1 MKNRIWLVCLLIG
14 VLLVAAA
21 CGGTPAAS
29 PSPAAGDGDMT
40 GEETEPMPE
49 EEEEFE
55 EEETAPTGEG
65 VTLEIGIQGEEL
77 AFDKKTME
85 ATVARG
91 APVTVRFTNT
101 SSTQEHNWVLLDHH
115 DMDQASVFN
124 DVAVAAGA
132 ENSYFPQE
140 EKYANDVLAHAENQQ
155 PGGSATVTF
164 KAPSPGEYLYICTVP
179 GHFVAGDWGTLTITA
194 P

>member
-29 PSPAAGDGDMT
+29 PSPAPGDGDTT
-40 GEETEPMPE
+40 GEETEPMP
-49 EEEEFE
+49 EEEFE

-155 PGGSATVTF
+155 PGGSTTVTF